1 MRSPGVPGCTPIPTS
16 HLPGARRIF
25 GGLLPARPASRLA
38 LGRPALHFRPME
50 EPLTGRSAPDLTAR
64 ELHEIFRAIVLARAA
79 EERLE
84 ALFKQGHITGGIYR
98 SLGQEAG
105 AVGAAYAL
113 RRRADGTGDLVAP
126 TVRATGAV
134 FVMGGTPLQLF
145 RQYLARQT
153 APTGGKE
160 SKVYWS
166 DYRHGLVGPVSPLGT
181 MVEVMAGVGLA
192 FKLRREDRVALVFY
206 GDGAS
211 STGAWHE
218 GLCFAAAER
227 CPLVLMVEANGWAIS
242 SPTSVNTRVR
252 SFVEKAPGYGLH
264 AESVDGTDVLAVY
277 AAVRRTAARARAGEG
292 PGMVELR
299 YYRIAGHAQHDD
311 QEYVDPDE
319 LEHWR
324 ARDPLARFR
333 ERLLADGRATPEELG
348 ELEEAAF
355 EEARAAADRALSESV
370 PDATAALKG
379 VYTDVAAR
387 PPWTRAPGL
396 A

>member
-1 MRSPGVPGCTPIPTS
+1 MEPSN
-16 HLPGARRIF
+16 
-25 GGLLPARPASRLA
+25 AS
-38 LGRPALHFRPME
+38 
-50 EPLTGRSAPDLTAR
+50 SAPDLATR
-64 ELHEIFRAIVLARAA
+64 QLHEIFRAMVLARTA

-134 FVMGGTPLQLF
+134 FMMGGTPLQLF
-145 RQYLARQT
+145 RQYLARRT
-153 APTGGKE
+153 SPTGGKE

-166 DYRHGLVGPVSPLGT
+166 DTRHGLVGPVSPLGT
-181 MVEVMAGVGLA
+181 MVEVMAGIGLA
-192 FKLRREDRVALVFY
+192 FKLKGEDRVALVFY

-218 GLCFAAAER
+218 GLCFAAALR

-242 SPTSVNTRVR
+242 SPTSVNTRVK

-264 AESVDGTDVLAVY
+264 AESVNGTDVLAVY
-277 AAVRRTAARARAGEG
+277 AAVRRAAARARAGEG

-299 YYRIAGHAQHDD
+299 YYRLAGHAQHDD
-311 QEYVDPDE
+311 QDYVDPDE
-319 LEHWR
+319 LEQWK
-324 ARDPLARFR
+324 ARDPLVSFR
-333 ERLLADGRATPEELG
+333 ERLLADGRATAEEIG
-348 ELEEAAF
+348 ELEAAAF
-355 EEARAAADRALSESV
+355 EEVRAAADRALSESV
-370 PDATAALKG
+370 PDGRAALKG
-379 VYTDVAAR
+379 VYTDVAVR

-396 A
+396 T